1 MCVLTSTKY
10 ARAVFYY
17 VDLELRSETNWIH
30 AQTHALVTNAFLSPA
45 AESVLSR
52 SEACMV
58 LDVVD
63 DDCTRYIYAYTGRC
77 TKDARATC
85 LSFIHMGNTRLKR
98 LSTL

>member
-1 MCVLTSTKY
+1 MQGQT
-10 ARAVFYY
+10 AEVFNY

-58 LDVVD
+58 RQVQHLMLERRDSQLH
-63 DDCTRYIYAYTGRC
+63 CNCARC
-77 TKDARATC
+77 C
-85 LSFIHMGNTRLKR
+85 
-98 LSTL
+98 